1 MHLRSELITGIL
13 SFICHVRT
21 KLEKNM
27 RYSQTWYIHVD
38 IRFIFK
44 NTDILDRLEDL
55 VVKDLSVENCLDYC
69 SKAEECEMKSLQKTV
84 IRYISWHLMELVE
97 HEDWVKLPKS
107 TIISLVSNDVLNIEK
122 EEDVYEAL
130 WKWFKYD
137 ENK

>member
-1 MHLRSELITGIL
+1 M
-13 SFICHVRT
+13 V
-21 KLEKNM
+21 
-27 RYSQTWYIHVD
+27 HVD
-38 IRFIFK
+38 LRFIFK
-44 NTDILDRLEDL
+44 NIDILDRLEDL

-97 HEDWVKLPKS
+97 QEDWVKLPKS